1 MSPKQKKPAP
11 PKTAKKETVIYIR
24 LMERR
29 DIPTVVKWLSGEDYR
44 VATLADYDTINP
56 AELKNQLL
64 KELAL
69 PKFIFASTQLM
80 VAEANGELLVGF
92 ISLRNIDWRSRHASL
107 NLYIPKEFRATEVP
121 LIVTT
126 QVYGYVFRELNMHKV
141 STAVLDTNEQRL
153 QTYKTHKKEP
163 EVILEDY
170 LFDGKEFHDLHIFAT
185 FKREVVKG

>member
-1 MSPKQKKPAP
+1 MSPKQKKPVAP
-11 PKTAKKETVIYIR
+11 KPAKKETVIYIR

-29 DIPTVVKWLSGEDYR
+29 DIPTVVNWLMSEDYR
-44 VATLADYDTINP
+44 TATLAEYATVNP

-69 PKFIFASTQLM
+69 PKFIFASTQLI

-92 ISLRNIDWRSRHASL
+92 IALRNIDWRNRNASL
-107 NLYIPKEFRATEVP
+107 NLYIPKEFRTTEVP

-126 QVYGYVFRELNMHKV
+126 QVYGYVFRELNMHKI

-153 QTYKTHKKEP
+153 QMYKTHKKDP
-163 EVILEDY
+163 EVVLEDY
-170 LFDGKEFHDLHIFAT
+170 LYDGKEFHDLYLFAT
-185 FKREVVKG
+185 FKREVVK